1 MGAEFNFESLT
12 VYTSFF
18 NFIFFKE
25 KNT

>member
-1 MGAEFNFESLT
+1 MGEFNFESLT

-18 NFIFFKE
+18 NFIFLKE